1 MNNIW
6 YFVRFYLQWSRCAL
20 CNHFKTSEL
29 YFERIEMSC
38 VFCIEHLCCCAFS
51 FAVVSPTKS
60 DLSRLHNCITSGCLW
75 NQCFKVGKGHGN
87 ANDYG
92 RVENPTI
99 RLPVFWEFIFSHLEK
114 FHGFNFDST
123 RFKYRY
129 FRSCDANGPTT

>member
-1 MNNIW
+1 MILCS
-6 YFVRFYLQWSRCAL
+6 FLLAVESVRVVQSFQNFRIVFWAHRDEL
-20 CNHFKTSEL
+20 CILHRTSVL
-29 YFERIEMSC
+29 
-38 VFCIEHLCCCAFS
+38 LCFLL
-51 FAVVSPTKS
+51 AVVSPTKS
-60 DLSRLHNCITSGCLW
+60 DLSRLHNCITSGCLC

-87 ANDYG
+87 ANEYG